1 MEDNTNKNIPDPDE
15 ELSNA
20 ARVIRA
26 TEGEPPVRK
35 EETPVHGN
43 PFANFWYHHKWKVIV
58 IGVFVFMGI
67 TLLVQFLQKS
77 NPDITILYAGPDYIT
92 ANDNRKFCTAL
103 SGIMDDY
110 NGDGEKKVLLNDIIY
125 MTSDQ
130 IRAARE
136 AAEENGDDFA
146 YDQQAN
152 AQTAE
157 QFTYEIMAGESLL
170 CFLCEGQY
178 ETVRDA
184 GGFVP
189 LSEIFDTVPDS
200 AVDEYG
206 VRLYDTP
213 FAQYFTIS
221 HIFPEETIVA
231 LRKVTTISQ
240 VRGQAKMEKKA
251 AWHRDLFEKI
261 VNFTFPEGYTPKSE
275 GETEEE
281 PETAP
286 K

>member
-1 MEDNTNKNIPDPDE
+1 MEDNTQKNTPDSTE
-15 ELSNA
+15 QLSNA

-26 TEGEPPVRK
+26 MESDALAQPEDIPVR
-35 EETPVHGN
+35 GN
-43 PFANFWYHHKWKVIV
+43 PIANFWYHHKWKVIV
-58 IGVFVFMGI
+58 TGVFLFMGI
-67 TLLVQFLQKS
+67 TLLTQFLNKS
-77 NPDITILYAGPDYIT
+77 NPDITLLYAGPDYIT

-110 NGDGEKKVLLNDIIY
+110 NGDGEKKILLNDIIY

-130 IRAARE
+130 IRAAK
-136 AAEENGDDFA
+136 ALADENGDDFV
-146 YDQQAN
+146 YNQQAN

-157 QFTYEIMAGESLL
+157 QFTYEIMAGDSLL
-170 CFLCEGQY
+170 CFLCEDQY
-178 ETVRDA
+178 ETVRDV

-189 LSEIFDTVPDS
+189 LAEIFDIVPES

-206 VRLYDTP
+206 LRLYDTP

-240 VRGQAKMEKKA
+240 VRGQAKMEKKM
-251 AWHRDLFEKI
+251 AWHRDLFTKI
-261 VNFTFPEGYTPKSE
+261 VNFTFPEGFTP
-275 GETEEE
+275 ETEPQITRE
-281 PETAP
+281 
-286 K
+286 